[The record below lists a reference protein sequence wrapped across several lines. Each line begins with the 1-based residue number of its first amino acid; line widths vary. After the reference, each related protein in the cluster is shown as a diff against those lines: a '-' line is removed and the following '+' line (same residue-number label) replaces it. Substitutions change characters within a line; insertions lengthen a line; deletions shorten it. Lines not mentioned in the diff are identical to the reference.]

1 MCKLVCEKYCKPL
14 VRDGKPWRL
23 FSDFPTKLEEPDRP
37 GFVKIFRGIHDV
49 IVPNLEHPGSWWS
62 FSPAV
67 AAQRYAEPS
76 VFLYQHGVGTVLAGH
91 VLGAEVSLDYSD
103 VKNAHD
109 SFRSLQKGQQI
120 ELPTLDLHQVFVP
133 KGDFNVL
140 EKIENLSARV
150 YLVQGNG
157 TTNDYYD

>member
-62 FSPAV
+62 FSPTADAQECSSVPASRNSAPAAV
-67 AAQRYAEPS
+67 VA
-76 VFLYQHGVGTVLAGH
+76 VFASTTI
-91 VLGAEVSLDYSD
+91 LGA
-103 VKNAHD
+103 
-109 SFRSLQKGQQI
+109 
-120 ELPTLDLHQVFVP
+120 
-133 KGDFNVL
+133 
-140 EKIENLSARV
+140 
-150 YLVQGNG
+150 
-157 TTNDYYD
+157 